1 MQERLKKLTTLSL
14 PENPPLVIFVY
25 TPTPYIRVLWGDHY
39 SMPSCA
45 QPSPEYGRVLA
56 FVRYIRL
63 GQIPSMVAILKVF
76 LDEDNCDNPED
87 IGLYQVIMH
96 LTPETPR
103 LPPET
108 GNPDR
113 FCFLLASL
121 DLVSLIHLILASPF
135 LLSASVWHLIY
146 TGV

>member
-1 MQERLKKLTTLSL
+1 MLDPVIESYPEIYVLLQPHQRMFMQERLKKLTTLSL

-25 TPTPYIRVLWGDHY
+25 TPTPYIRVLWGAHY

-108 GNPDR
+108 GNPTIIDS
-113 FCFLLASL
+113 CL
-121 DLVSLIHLILASPF
+121 
-135 LLSASVWHLIY
+135 
-146 TGV
+146 